1 MKSRKPSKISWKV
14 MVSLTSTFLFF
25 LLTIACGN
33 TAKPKADTT
42 PATVD
47 TLKEAYVMPEYPG
60 GVKAL
65 IDYLRIQYPVP
76 KGTNSNG
83 EPGRAIIRFV
93 IDEQG
98 RAIQPTV
105 LRSVDKILD
114 RRAIDK
120 ILKMPRWKPGELEDG
135 TKVPVYMTV
144 PVSYSEYY
152 EDDVKQALLQDSLSQ
167 AEDTL
172 EVAPKMPEYPGG
184 REALMKY
191 LDEEVNHSLIN
202 KVNGIQGRV
211 IVQFVVGKDG
221 SIINPRVTRRV
232 DSFFE
237 KEALRV
243 IKKMPKWKPGELE
256 DGTKVYVKIT
266 VLVWFRSK

>member
-1 MKSRKPSKISWKV
+1 

-25 LLTIACGN
+25 LLMIACGN

-47 TLKEAYVMPEYPG
+47 TLKEAPVMPEYPG

-65 IDYLRIQYPVP
+65 IDYLRIQYSVP

-83 EPGRAIIRFV
+83 EPGRTIIRFV

-105 LRSVDKILD
+105 LRSADKILD

-152 EDDVKQALLQDSLSQ
+152 EDDVKQVLLQDSLPQ

-243 IKKMPKWKPGELE
+243 IKKMPKWIPGELE
-256 DGTKVYVKIT
+256 DGTKVNVKFT

>member
-25 LLTIACGN
+25 LLMIACGN

-47 TLKEAYVMPEYPG
+47 TLKEAPVMPEYPG

-76 KGTNSNG
+76 KGINSNG

-98 RAIQPTV
+98 RAIQPIV
-105 LRSVDKILD
+105 LRSADKILD

-144 PVSYSEYY
+144 PVFYSEYY
-152 EDDVKQALLQDSLSQ
+152 EDDVKQPLRQDSLSQ

-184 REALMKY
+184 AIELLKYIREKANEFYFPPGNYPTL
-191 LDEEVNHSLIN
+191 
-202 KVNGIQGRV
+202 RV
-211 IVQFVVGKDG
+211 IIGFVVGKDG
-221 SIINPRVTRRV
+221 SILSPRILKGEDEELDRH
-232 DSFFE
+232 SMNI
-237 KEALRV
+237 
-243 IKKMPKWKPGELE
+243 IKSMPKWIPGELE
-256 DGTKVYVKIT
+256 DGTKVNVRYTIPIT
-266 VLVWFRSK
+266 YFPL

>member
-25 LLTIACGN
+25 LLMIACGN

-42 PATVD
+42 PAPVD
-47 TLKEAYVMPEYPG
+47 TLKEAPVMPEYPG

-83 EPGRAIIRFV
+83 EPGRTIIRFV

-120 ILKMPRWKPGELEDG
+120 IRRMPRWKPGELEDG

-144 PVSYSEYY
+144 PVFYSEYY

-243 IKKMPKWKPGELE
+243 IKKMPKWTPGELE

>member
-1 MKSRKPSKISWKV
+1 MKPRKPSKTSWKV

-25 LLTIACGN
+25 LLMIACGN

-47 TLKEAYVMPEYPG
+47 TLKEAPVMPEYPG

-65 IDYLRIQYPVP
+65 IDYLRIQYSVP

-83 EPGRAIIRFV
+83 EPGRTIIRFV

-105 LRSVDKILD
+105 LRSADKILD

-152 EDDVKQALLQDSLSQ
+152 EDDVKQVLLQDSLPQ

-243 IKKMPKWKPGELE
+243 IKKMPKWIPGELE
-256 DGTKVYVKIT
+256 DGTKVNVKFT

>member
-1 MKSRKPSKISWKV
+1 MKPRKPSKTSWKV

-47 TLKEAYVMPEYPG
+47 TLKEAPVMPEYPG

-105 LRSVDKILD
+105 LRSADKILD

-120 ILKMPRWKPGELEDG
+120 IRRMPRWKPGELEDG

-144 PVSYSEYY
+144 PVFYSEYY
-152 EDDVKQALLQDSLSQ
+152 ENDVKQALLQDSLSQ

-191 LDEEVNHSLIN
+191 LDEEVNCSTIN
-202 KVNGIQGRV
+202 QGNGTQGRV
-211 IVQFVVGKDG
+211 IIQFVVGKDG
-221 SIINPRVTRRV
+221 SIINPRVARSV
-232 DSFFE
+232 DSFLD

-243 IKKMPKWKPGELE
+243 IKEMPKWKPGELE
-256 DGTKVYVKIT
+256 DGTKVNVKFT
-266 VLVWFRSK
+266 VPVMFRLR

>member
-25 LLTIACGN
+25 LLMIACGN

-47 TLKEAYVMPEYPG
+47 TLKEAPVMPEYPG

-83 EPGRAIIRFV
+83 EPGRTIIRFV

-105 LRSVDKILD
+105 LRSTDKILD

-135 TKVPVYMTV
+135 TKIPVYMTV
-144 PVSYSEYY
+144 PVFYSEYY

-167 AEDTL
+167 ANDTL
-172 EVAPKMPEYPGG
+172 TDAYKMPEFPGG
-184 REALMKY
+184 QEALRKY
-191 LDEEVNHSLIN
+191 LQKNTEIPGLYDG
-202 KVNGIQGRV
+202 NGIQGRV
-211 IVQFVVGKDG
+211 IIQFVVGKDG
-221 SIINPRVTRRV
+221 SIVSARVVRSI
-232 DSFFE
+232 D
-237 KEALRV
+237 KNLDKKALR
-243 IKKMPKWKPGELE
+243 IIQSMPKWIPGELE
-256 DGTKVYVKIT
+256 DGTKVYVKFT
-266 VLVWFRSK
+266 VPVMFRLN

>member
-1 MKSRKPSKISWKV
+1 MKPRKPSKTSWKV

-25 LLTIACGN
+25 LLMIACGN

-47 TLKEAYVMPEYPG
+47 TLKEAPVMPEYPG

-83 EPGRAIIRFV
+83 ETGRAIIRFV

-120 ILKMPRWKPGELEDG
+120 IRRMPRWKPGELEVIWPI
-135 TKVPVYMTV
+135 KN
-144 PVSYSEYY
+144 
-152 EDDVKQALLQDSLSQ
+152 
-167 AEDTL
+167 
-172 EVAPKMPEYPGG
+172 MPIS
-184 REALMKY
+184 RFL
-191 LDEEVNHSLIN
+191 
-202 KVNGIQGRV
+202 
-211 IVQFVVGKDG
+211 
-221 SIINPRVTRRV
+221 T
-232 DSFFE
+232 
-237 KEALRV
+237 ALRRTLNWLRRSR
-243 IKKMPKWKPGELE
+243 ICR
-256 DGTKVYVKIT
+256 KIMS
-266 VLVWFRSK
+266 FRRRTYCRLSMLLNGGKT